1 MKNYYL
7 KHILLCLCLFIGA
20 KAYASYTDPTVLD
33 AYIDGISYKLWYSGY
48 NQAAVFRGNNSK
60 IVTIPA
66 SVTYKNRTYTVT
78 TISEY
83 AFSGCNGI
91 TSISIPNSVISIA
104 YNAFEGCYFVSGMFV
119 NNTLLSSESNWGAT
133 FCDEETSDGLLIKG
147 NAVVRC
153 RPWATSVTIP
163 DGVTCIADGAFQ
175 SCINL
180 TSVVIPEGVT
190 NIGSSAFNGCRA
202 LTSISIP
209 ESVTDICDYAFYE
222 CSSLTSIIIPESVT
236 SLGNSAFTGCSSLT
250 SATIGNSVTNIG
262 NDTFSQCSSLASVSI
277 GNSVTTIGQDAFN
290 GCTNLSSVNIPNS
303 VTTIGRNAFYN
314 CKGLTSASIG
324 NSVKSIGIGAFSGC
338 SSLTSVTIGNSVTY
352 IGEKAFYSCTSLK
365 SIAIP
370 NGVEA
375 IGEYAFS
382 VCHSLKSVVIPS
394 SVTTIGSRAFHD
406 CGLSKARVE
415 SMSPLSIFEDCFS
428 NRGSITLYV
437 PYGSKSAYEAASYW
451 REFSE
456 IIESESTDDGL
467 IFTIDK
473 ENMEAEVVAL
483 LNSTDKIVIPA
494 SIEFAGETYSVT
506 SIGNNA
512 FKNCS
517 NLSSITIPPTLKRVK
532 TGAFKNC
539 TSLSKVIVTD
549 IAAWCG
555 IIYDGD
561 DVSNGDFPLGCARH
575 LYSDENTE
583 ITELVVPEDV
593 TRIEARAFRDAEYV
607 TSITLSSNLTYIG
620 QEAFRGTRF
629 LSTIN
634 IPASVTS
641 IEKWAFLDCSG
652 LKDVYCYA
660 ENVPSTA
667 SDAFDGVNASLVTLH
682 VPATAVDS
690 YKDATPWSNFSRI
703 VGIGEEVTPEIVEI
717 ATAEELANF
726 ATRVNAGET
735 SLGAILTAD
744 IDLTA
749 YTEFRINSYKGEF
762 DGAGHS
768 IKLATNYSFDECA
781 LFGYLCGYVHD
792 LTTTGIITTS
802 RKFAG
807 GIAAQTE
814 KATIERCQSRVNIIS
829 SVNGDGTHGG
839 IVGVSHH
846 GTIIRDCLVSGSISG
861 SQTSCCGGV
870 SGWADGI
877 TFISNCL
884 ITSDFSVSTAN
895 SDLLSRNSSNVRSS
909 NNYFQGD
916 WGAAN
921 DCGNVTLLTENQV
934 KSGEACIL
942 LNDGRTDDEAVW
954 YQTLGEDVS
963 PVPDDSHN
971 PVWFIE
977 DFYTN
982 RIMYSITFDTNGGSQ
997 IESITQRYG
1006 TTITPPENPTKEGH
1020 TFIGWEPAIPETM
1033 PATDL
1038 TVTAQWQI
1046 NSYTLVYMVD
1056 GEEYKTSTVAYGT
1069 ALTPEVAPT
1078 KEGHTFSGWS
1088 GLPETMPAH
1097 DVTVTGSFTV
1107 NNYTI
1112 TYMVDGVVYMTSTV
1126 PYGTELVP
1134 EPALQKEGY
1143 TFTGWSEIPKTMPAH
1158 DVVVTGAFYIYGDV
1172 NIDDE
1177 VDLLDVVDIA
1187 RFVVGTPAET
1197 FMVNLADLNYDKTVN
1212 VTDAVVLVN
1221 VVAGD
1226 QSFVKEMKMNTTN
1239 GHYDYASCG
1248 LELLGS
1254 RNNMLSFCLN
1264 GEVDFTAF
1272 QFTVDVPED
1281 INITNL
1287 HLNGMR
1293 KDGHQLLYNKVEDGT
1308 YRVVALSLT
1317 NSMFKGSDGEL
1328 LSISFD
1334 GLTPD
1339 EICIHDIHFVTT
1351 KGTEVTFEDLCLSG
1365 TATGIEDLMSNIDSD
1380 DKIYDIQGRRRQA
1393 LQHGIN
1399 IVNGKKVIIKK

>member
-1 MKNYYL
+1 MVLEDERRKMKQLYFF
-7 KHILLCLCLFIGA
+7 KGFLLFLCLFIGV
-20 KAYASYTDPTVLD
+20 KAFAYD
-33 AYIDGISYKLWYSGY
+33 AYIDGIYYSFFTST
-48 NQAAVFRGNNSK
+48 QAAVMPGNYSGV
-60 IVTIPA
+60 ITIPA
-66 SVTYKNRTYTVT
+66 SVTNGRRTYYVT
-78 TISEY
+78 TVSDY
-83 AFSGCNGI
+83 AFSGC
-91 TSISIPNSVISIA
+91 TSLTSVTIPSSVINIGS
-104 YNAFEGCYFVSGMFV
+104 YAFNECYFVTGLFI
-119 NNTLLSSESNWGAT
+119 NNSSLSSESNWGAT

-202 LTSISIP
+202 LTSITIP

-236 SLGNSAFTGCSSLT
+236 SFGNSAFTGCSSLT

-262 NDTFSQCSSLASVSI
+262 NDTFSQCSSLTSVSI

-290 GCTNLSSVNIPNS
+290 GCTNLTSVNIPNS
-303 VTTIGRNAFYN
+303 VKTIDRNAFTG
-314 CKGLTSASIG
+314 CSGLTSVTIP
-324 NSVKSIGIGAFSGC
+324 NSVTSVGNMAFSNC
-338 SSLTSVTIGNSVTY
+338 NRLSSVTIGNSVTF
-352 IGEKAFYSCTSLK
+352 IGEKAFYNCNRL
-365 SIAIP
+365 I
-370 NGVEA
+370 
-375 IGEYAFS
+375 S
-382 VCHSLKSVVIPS
+382 VRD
-394 SVTTIGSRAFHD
+394 GN
-406 CGLSKARVE
+406 E
-415 SMSPLSIFEDCFS
+415 SPQNIDANCFS

-451 REFSE
+451 RDFSE
-456 IIESESTDDGL
+456 IIEGESTDDGL

-473 ENMEAEVVAL
+473 ENMEAEVVTL

-494 SIEFAGETYSVT
+494 SIEFEGETYSVT
-506 SIGNNA
+506 CIGNNA
-512 FKNCS
+512 FKDCS
-517 NLSSITIPPTLKRVK
+517 NLASITIPPTLKRVK

-539 TSLSKVIVTD
+539 TSLAKVIVTD

-620 QEAFRGTRF
+620 VEAFRGMRF

-634 IPASVTS
+634 IPANVTN

-660 ENVPSTA
+660 ENVPSTM
-667 SDAFDGVNASLVTLH
+667 SDAFDGLNAGIVTLH
-682 VPATAVDS
+682 VQAGAVDS
-690 YKDATPWSNFSRI
+690 YKASTPWSSFGTI
-703 VGIGEEVTPEIVEI
+703 VAIGEEVTPETIEI

-749 YTEFRINSYKGEF
+749 YPEFRINSYKGEF

-792 LTTTGIITTS
+792 LVTTGSITTS

-814 KATIERCQSRVNIIS
+814 KATIERCQSKVNIIS

-861 SQTSCCGGV
+861 SQTNSCGGV

-884 ITSDFSVSTAN
+884 ITSDISVSTAN

-909 NNYFQGD
+909 NNYFQGE

-921 DCGNVTLLTENQV
+921 DCGVTILTENQV

-942 LNDGRTDDEAVW
+942 LNDGRTEDEAVW

-971 PVWFIE
+971 PVWFVE

-982 RIMYSITFDTNGGSQ
+982 RIIYSITFDTNGGSQ

-1038 TVTAQWQI
+1038 TITAQWQI

-1069 ALTPEVAPT
+1069 ALTPETAPT
-1078 KEGHTFSGWS
+1078 KEGHTFSGWN
-1088 GLPETMPAH
+1088 GLPTTMPAH

-1126 PYGTELVP
+1126 AYGTELVP
-1134 EPALQKEGY
+1134 EPALQKDGY
-1143 TFTGWSEIPKTMPAH
+1143 TFTGWSEIPETMPAH
-1158 DVVVTGAFYIYGDV
+1158 DVVVTGAFYVYGDV
-1172 NIDDE
+1172 NTDDE

-1226 QSFVKEMKMNTTN
+1226 QNFVKEMKMNEAS
-1239 GHYDYASCG
+1239 GYYDYASCG
-1248 LELLGS
+1248 LELLGG
-1254 RNNMLSFCLN
+1254 RDNMLSFCLN
-1264 GEVDFTAF
+1264 GEADFTAF
-1272 QFTVDVPED
+1272 QFVVDVPEGMD
-1281 INITNL
+1281 ITDL
-1287 HLNGMR
+1287 HLNGAR

-1317 NSMFKGSDGEL
+1317 NSMFKGSEGEL

-1334 GLTPD
+1334 GLTPN

-1351 KGTEVTFEDLCLSG
+1351 KGTEVTFDDLYLSG
-1365 TATGIEDLMSNIDSD
+1365 TATGIENLMSRNGTD
-1380 DKIYDIQGRRRQA
+1380 DKVYDLQGRIQPA
-1393 LQHGIN
+1393 LRHGVN
-1399 IVNGKKVIIKK
+1399 IVGGRKIIKE